1 MRRPG
6 VKTLPAGA
14 ASGPRIPMN
23 VLAIYLLGVFL
34 GALDTN
40 VLAPVFPLLEQSF
53 RTSLQWVAWTVT
65 TYTVAYVSSTVLAG
79 ALGDRLGH
87 KRLFGYGVGA
97 FAVASLVAAL
107 SPSLPIFLLARVIQ
121 GAGAGAVYPNA
132 QAEGMRLFPP
142 AKRGLALGVFG
153 AAFGLASIIGPPVG
167 GLIGQT
173 WGWPWVFVMNVPIGV
188 ALLLLIRGLPESLR
202 SDRAMPDVA
211 GGLAFSGFLAL
222 FLLGIAVP
230 GPWRWAA
237 LAGAVILGWTFW
249 MRQRTAATPFM
260 DSRPLV
266 KTSGLAL
273 MVGASLIGLDMS
285 AAVFV
290 PTLAHDVLHFSIL
303 QSGLSLLPAAFS
315 GAILAGVGGVMT
327 DRRGPRKVLMA
338 GLWAGAGGAALLAWP
353 GLTLVRFMMAMVLLG
368 IGTAFTMGAPLN
380 RIGVALYDDDQ
391 AGQALALVAV
401 FRSVGLAAGPVLLTV
416 ALGWHGFTGMYGAV
430 ALASVVAAGIFFLV
444 PEISPAQMR
453 TRR

>member
-1 MRRPG
+1 MRRHRMGAPSE
-6 VKTLPAGA
+6 A
-14 ASGPRIPMN
+14 ASSAPRIPMN

-40 VLAPVFPLLEQSF
+40 VLAPVFPLLEQAF

-87 KRLFGYGVGA
+87 KRLFGYGVAA
-97 FAVASLVAAL
+97 FAVASLMAAL
-107 SPSLPIFLLARVIQ
+107 SPNLPMFLLARVIQ

-132 QAEGMRLFPP
+132 QAEGMRLFP
-142 AKRGLALGVFG
+142 ASKRGLALGVFG
-153 AAFGLASIIGPPVG
+153 AAFGLASIVGPPVG
-167 GLIGQT
+167 GVIGQT
-173 WGWPWVFVMNVPIGV
+173 WGWPWVFLMNVPIG
-188 ALLLLIRGLPESLR
+188 ALVLVLIRRLPESAR
-202 SDRAMPDVA
+202 ADRPMPDVM

-222 FLLGIAVP
+222 LLLSIAAP

-237 LAGAVILGWTFW
+237 LIGGGLLGWVFW
-249 MRQRTAATPFM
+249 SRQRTARTPFM
-260 DSRPLV
+260 DARPLL

-290 PTLAHDVLHFSIL
+290 PTLAHQALHFTIL

-315 GAILAGVGGVMT
+315 GAVLAGVGGVLT
-327 DRRGPRKVLMA
+327 DRGGPRKVLMA
-338 GLWAGAGGAALLAWP
+338 GLWAAAGGALLLAWP
-353 GLTLVRFMMAMVLLG
+353 GLTLVRFVAAMVLLG

-380 RIGVALYDDDQ
+380 RIGVALYADDQ
-391 AGQALALVAV
+391 AGQALALMAV

-416 ALGWHGFTGMYGAV
+416 ALAWHGFTGMYGAV
-430 ALASVVAAGIFFLV
+430 AIASVVAACIFFLV
-444 PEISPAQMR
+444 PEISSETPR
-453 TRR
+453 VRG